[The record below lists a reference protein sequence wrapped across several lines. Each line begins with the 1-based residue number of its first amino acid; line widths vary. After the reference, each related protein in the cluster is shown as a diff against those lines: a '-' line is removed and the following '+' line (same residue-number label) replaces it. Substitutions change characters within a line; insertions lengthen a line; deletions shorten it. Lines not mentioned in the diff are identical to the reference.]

1 MPQSLNGSATSTAAA
16 RLWQPVLFRS
26 MITLFFGIVTVFWGS
41 PSAVGLCLAVAPYF
55 LVLAAAQF
63 WFVRRSGLQGTHR
76 LALLASAAFLAV
88 AGVVIFIS
96 VNTYVAGWLGA
107 AALVIFGATELFA
120 ALKATGK
127 SQLRSDWLISGALAA
142 GTGLLLPF
150 FIAAGPH
157 AMLGV
162 SGGGALMTGALWLLS
177 ALTMRHDAR
186 KAKRVVN

>member
-1 MPQSLNGSATSTAAA
+1 MPQSLNGSVTSAAA
-16 RLWQPVLFRS
+16 AGLWQPVLFRS

-55 LVLAAAQF
+55 LVLAGAQF

-76 LALLASAAFLAV
+76 LALLGSAAFLAV
-88 AGVVIFIS
+88 AAVVIFIS
-96 VNTYVAGWLGA
+96 VSTEVAGWLGA
-107 AALVIFGATELFA
+107 AALVIFGASELFA
-120 ALKATGK
+120 ALTSTGK
-127 SQLRSDWLISGALAA
+127 TQLRSDWLISGILAA
-142 GTGLLLPF
+142 GTGVLLPF

-186 KAKRVVN
+186 KSKRAVN